1 MRIIDWSSDVCSSDL
16 DLRQAILILSE
27 VCEDGGRAVLHQ
39 RVAQAGRIEAI
50 GLLLRFRRPWK
61 KSQTDAGY
69 DRAGR
74 NKSMLERIFAARPS
88 LLGIQRSAPKL
99 SSEIAV
105 LFTVTDSH
113 IPCYAATRRIV
124 VGPGTAKPK
133 RKT

>member
-1 MRIIDWSSDVCSSDL
+1 MRRSSDVIDRVKGKDE

-27 VCEDGGRAVLHQ
+27 VGEDGGRAVLHQ

-74 NKSMLERIFAARPS
+74 NKSMLERIFAARLS
-88 LLGIQRSAPKL
+88 RLGIQRSAP
-99 SSEIAV
+99 EI
-105 LFTVTDSH
+105 
-113 IPCYAATRRIV
+113 R
-124 VGPGTAKPK
+124 
-133 RKT
+133 